1 MSNICI
7 ECNYAEK
14 RPAGSTFVKCTLTNI
29 LERKDYTCKHFCSKA
44 VTSNNANV
52 NMNTDLE
59 EMKKRIE
66 QMEDDI
72 RLLKRLVR

>member
-1 MSNICI
+1 MSDICI
-7 ECNYAEK
+7 ECKYAEK
-14 RPAGSTFVKCTLTNI
+14 RPAGSTFVTCTLTNN
-29 LERKDYTCKHFCSKA
+29 LELKGYTCKHFCSK
-44 VTSNNANV
+44 VVENGNNAN
-52 NMNTDLE
+52 MNADLE

>member
-1 MSNICI
+1 MSDICI
-7 ECNYAEK
+7 ECKYAEK
-14 RPAGSTFVKCTLTNI
+14 RPAGSTFVTCTLTNN
-29 LERKDYTCKHFCSKA
+29 LELKGYTCKYFCSK
-44 VTSNNANV
+44 VENSNNANAS
-52 NMNTDLE
+52 MNADLE